1 MLYST
6 FLLNTLQNEL
16 FLRSMN
22 TYYAMGKSIKRE
34 VRAPSKRR
42 SKPQESK
49 RRNHLEEAPSQSQQ
63 KLVSARQVNS
73 STYEVS
79 TIEHF

>member
-16 FLRSMN
+16 FLHSIN
-22 TYYAMGKSIKRE
+22 TYYARGKSIKRE

-42 SKPQESK
+42 SRTSREQEKEPFRGGPFTISA
-49 RRNHLEEAPSQSQQ
+49 EAGLRQTSQ
-63 KLVSARQVNS
+63 LVYLRGK
-73 STYEVS
+73 Y
-79 TIEHF
+79 H